1 MGTLEF
7 AIVFSGLAPR
17 SPREPLHERA
27 LLPKEDVRY
36 PPPTPNSAVYCSVV
50 LCCWANSLTSPSCS
64 LIHHTVGSNHHLPGL
79 SSFSPCK
86 LLCIQHLL
94 SRCVTVLH
102 CVPHVSLTG
111 CALGGEL
118 GTPALAAVDTRTW
131 EEKPACGGRRSPSM
145 P

>member
-1 MGTLEF
+1 MPLFSLAWLQEALESPSMSEPYSLRRMSGT
-7 AIVFSGLAPR
+7 
-17 SPREPLHERA
+17 
-27 LLPKEDVRY
+27 
-36 PPPTPNSAVYCSVV
+36 PPPNPNSAVYCSVV